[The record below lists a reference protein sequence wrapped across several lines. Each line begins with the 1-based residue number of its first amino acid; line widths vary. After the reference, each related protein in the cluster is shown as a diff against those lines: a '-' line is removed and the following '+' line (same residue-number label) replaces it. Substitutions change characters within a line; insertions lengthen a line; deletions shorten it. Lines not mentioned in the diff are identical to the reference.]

1 MIIRPANVSDLPDLM
16 QLFDEARGFMR
27 AHGNMNQWVG
37 GYPQEELLRS
47 DIASGCSYVC
57 EEDNQIVASFYF
69 RQGVDP
75 TYLEIEGGAWLND
88 EPYGVIHRIASRAKG
103 AATFCVQ
110 WCAGQV
116 DNLRIDTHR
125 DNYVMQNFVKKNGF
139 SYCGI
144 IHLENGD
151 ERLAYQ
157 RRKV

>member
-1 MIIRPANVSDLPDLM
+1 MNIRPANISDLPNLM
-16 QLFDEARGFMR
+16 QLFEEARSFMR

-37 GYPQEELLRS
+37 GYPQESLLRS
-47 DIASGCSYVC
+47 DIDSGCSYVC
-57 EEDNQIVASFYF
+57 EEEGRIAASFYF
-69 RQGVDP
+69 RCGIDP
-75 TYLEIEGGAWLND
+75 TYLEIEDGAWLND

-103 AATFCVQ
+103 AATACVQ
-110 WCAGQV
+110 WCASQI

-125 DNYVMQNFVKKNGF
+125 DNYVMQNFVKKNGL